1 MARARRV
8 AVAGLAAGAL
18 VLSAGCASEEAPTS
32 ATTAPETASATVTG
46 PAPELEP
53 ATGTDTTGEGAVDP
67 CTLVPDETLADVFP
81 TGAPEPDGT
90 IYGAGFTD
98 CIWDD
103 APDAFLAVSVV
114 PETDFV
120 SDFVD
125 QLNLGDPV
133 TSDALGPDA
142 VSFPGT
148 VGIGSASSGGATV
161 GFVKDGTGA
170 LVAVRT
176 GESGGPSDLG
186 TATRIAEEV
195 AGGL

>member
-18 VLSAGCASEEAPTS
+18 VVAAGCASEEAPTS
-32 ATTAPETASATVTG
+32 ATTAPETPSATDTG

-53 ATGTDTTGEGAVDP
+53 ATGTDTAGEAVDP
-67 CTLVPDETLADVFP
+67 CTLVSDETLADVFP

-90 IYGAGFTD
+90 IYGAGSSD
-98 CIWDD
+98 CTWDD
-103 APDAFLAVSVV
+103 APEAFLAVSVV
-114 PETDFV
+114 PGADFT
-120 SDFVD
+120 SDYVN

-133 TSDALGPDA
+133 TSDVLGPEA

-148 VGIGSASSGGATV
+148 VGIGSASADGATV

-170 LVAVRT
+170 LVAVRS
-176 GESGGPSDLG
+176 GEEGGPSDLG
-186 TATRIAEEV
+186 TATTIAEEV

>member
-1 MARARRV
+1 V

-18 VLSAGCASEEAPTS
+18 VVAAGCASEEAPTS
-32 ATTAPETASATVTG
+32 ATTAPETSSGTETG

-53 ATGTDTTGEGAVDP
+53 ATGTDTTSEAVDP
-67 CTLVPDETLADVFP
+67 CALVSDETLADVFP
-81 TGAPEPDGT
+81 AGAPEPDGT
-90 IYGAGFTD
+90 IYGAGFSD
-98 CIWDD
+98 CTWDD

-114 PETDFV
+114 PGASFA

-133 TSDALGPDA
+133 TSDVLGPAA
-142 VSFPGT
+142 VSFLGT
-148 VGIGSASSGGATV
+148 VGIGSASAGGATV

-170 LVAVRT
+170 LVAVRS
-176 GESGGPSDLG
+176 GEEGGPGDLG
-186 TATRIAEEV
+186 TATTIAEEV